1 MYHVHR
7 GACACSVAESCSAL
21 STSCTVALQA
31 LLFVGFS
38 RQRYWSLL
46 LFLPP
51 GDLPNPGIR
60 SAYPVPPESPVLSGR
75 FFTTELPGKP
85 RIQRSLWNFMCSLK
99 NSDKASL
106 CVNHSLDS
114 GKENVQYFQNCLSP
128 LIPCPHG
135 NTILAFVIIILS

>member
-1 MYHVHR
+1 M
-7 GACACSVAESCSAL
+7 CSVAESCSAL

-31 LLFVGFS
+31 LLFVGFC
-38 RQRYWSLL
+38 RQGYWSGL
-46 LFLPP
+46 LFPPP
-51 GDLPNPGIR
+51 GDLPHPGIK
-60 SAYPVPPESPVLSGR
+60 SAYPVSLASPVLSGR

-85 RIQRSLWNFMCSLK
+85 HIQRSMCNFMCSLK

-135 NTILAFVIIILS
+135 NTILAFVIIIVS